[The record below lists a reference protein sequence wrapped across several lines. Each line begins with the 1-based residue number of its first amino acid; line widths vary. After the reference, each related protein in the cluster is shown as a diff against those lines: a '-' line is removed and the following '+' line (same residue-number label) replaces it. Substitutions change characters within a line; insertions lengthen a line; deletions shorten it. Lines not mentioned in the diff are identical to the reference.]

1 MEMNDNQTGSSG
13 RQYDDVLLL
22 VDILQKKLRGS
33 YNSDFSKG
41 VEKVIIYAEFD
52 MVHHFEHEEI
62 VDGYYCRKAPSSIKV
77 IEKLSQQEYLDYIRT
92 LITTDE
98 PGQLKNLVD
107 NTFALL
113 YHIIDG
119 ADLDNI
125 AYRES
130 EAITAPKMPEYIIDK
145 DKNDTAVK
153 VEIERRK
160 KEFKESEE
168 YKLWEYNK
176 KLRDNKRKSIIKQT
190 IVGKGATRK
199 TYYLLVE
206 PQNSQLS
213 YYVEEHF
220 KQKKVGYIWGNIK
233 SKSPDSAYVL
243 DKLLSSLIDDK
254 LVDYDNADLSP
265 SELREIINQE
275 YINKLE
281 VIIGERVRGNSE
293 KKLNEYLDQIIELLN
308 HKPHDWIKKCSEL
321 FDKTIRY
328 YNNEVS
334 ALSYAELLVMRAGF
348 ISEFG
353 LYHEYRKHNSIPND
367 WLNHMN
373 SIYERALELIVSDKG
388 KNEQYAECA
397 TKFTEWLLS
406 TSQFE
411 KVAMYVD
418 VIVDIYKNLAI
429 NEINDNKHKL
439 QYADALCYKAEY
451 NRHIGDLSTAEVF
464 YKLSID
470 EINKCP
476 NNKHIEAKRWLDIA
490 VMHSAIAYE
499 NTEEEFLKSI
509 SIYES
514 IIRKNH
520 RHKKDLAMSLL
531 CYAQYLELQER
542 HEKLSDVYD
551 KTIII
556 YRELAETK
564 ENEAIADLAWNLY
577 IVGYH
582 HYHNERYKK
591 AYDLFYESLSL
602 FKELHNKVS
611 NKYLKDISVVLV
623 GIGNVQKDEGES
635 NIAVQSYIK
644 ALDYAKK
651 ASPYSNEGE
660 AYIASVLLKIAEL
673 YFTMNEMVLSEKHY
687 TEALELYKNLAQK
700 NHSYNK
706 EIADILVRLSEI
718 NIEGNHRK
726 ILIERFVEALYL
738 YQLSYNENDII
749 NSLSILELRKKL
761 AALYKLEN
769 DNAQEEREL
778 EEIVKLT
785 EKLTAWNSQLYS
797 TTYVDALGDLQ
808 SYYDNYDDVESMLKV
823 NSMGLDAY
831 EATKVSGYD
840 AISKLAIIIQCC
852 SLKLLIDGR
861 NNESEKWF
869 NNLLKIYYCLD
880 AMKPNSVNNELV
892 ETLSCIGH
900 AQNWEGKFDEAAKT
914 YKKAL
919 SLLEDTFCD
928 KNIKMIADL
937 YDNLAVVYDSQEL
950 YTECVDALSKALLFY
965 KKYTEQ
971 GGNCQ
976 EKIDEIIN
984 IFTTNNIQIPTL

>member
-1 MEMNDNQTGSSG
+1 MNDNQTGSSG

-62 VDGYYCRKAPSSIKV
+62 VDGYYYRKAPSSIKV
-77 IEKLSQQEYLDYIRT
+77 IEKLSQKEYLDYIRT

-119 ADLDNI
+119 VDIDNN
-125 AYRES
+125 AYTES
-130 EAITAPKMPEYIIDK
+130 EVLVAPKMPEYPIDK
-145 DKNDTAVK
+145 GMNETAVK
-153 VEIERRK
+153 LEIERHK
-160 KEFKESEE
+160 KEFKESKA

-206 PQNSQLS
+206 PQNSSLS
-213 YYVEEHF
+213 YYIEEHF
-220 KQKKVGYIWGNIK
+220 KQKQVGYLLGNIR
-233 SKSPDSAYVL
+233 SKSHDSVYVF
-243 DKLLSSLIDDK
+243 DKMLSSYIDDK
-254 LVDYDNADLSP
+254 LREYENEDLSP
-265 SELREIINQE
+265 AELRTLIDQE
-275 YINKLE
+275 YIRKIE
-281 VIIGERVRGNSE
+281 AIIGERVRGNSE
-293 KKLNEYLDQIIELLN
+293 KKLNEYIEKLVDLLN
-308 HKPHDWIKKCSEL
+308 HKPSNWIKECSTL
-321 FDKTIRY
+321 FDKTIQY

-348 ISEFG
+348 ISEYG
-353 LYHEYRKHNSIPND
+353 LSHEYKKHNIIPVD

-373 SIYERALELIVSDKG
+373 CIYERALDLITSDRG
-388 KNEQYAECA
+388 KREQYAECA
-397 TKFTEWLLS
+397 AKYTKWLLY
-406 TSQFE
+406 TSQFD
-411 KVAMYVD
+411 KVALYVD
-418 VIVDIYKNLAI
+418 VIVEIYKELAD
-429 NEINDNKHKL
+429 NDSSSKFVL
-439 QYADALCYKAEY
+439 PYADALFCMAEY
-451 NRHIGDLSTAEVF
+451 KKHIGNLQEAENL
-464 YKLSID
+464 YKSAI
-470 EINKCP
+470 EEVSKCP
-476 NNKHIEAKRWLDIA
+476 NMKHLEARRWLDLA
-490 VMHSAIAYE
+490 VMHSSTVNI
-499 NTEEEFLKSI
+499 NTEKEFLESI
-509 SIYES
+509 KIYES
-514 IIRKNH
+514 IIRKNSNEY
-520 RHKKDLAMSLL
+520 KKNLATALL
-531 CYAQYLELQER
+531 CYAQYLEIVEQY
-542 HEKLSDVYD
+542 EKLEKVYD
-551 KTIII
+551 KTLIIH
-556 YRELAETK
+556 RELAEA
-564 ENEAIADLAWNLY
+564 NEPDAVADLAWNLY
-577 IVGYH
+577 IVGSYH
-582 HYHNERYKK
+582 HYNERYEK
-591 AYDLFYESLSL
+591 ANELYCESLTL
-602 FKELHNKVS
+602 FKQLHNQYS
-611 NKYLKDISVVLV
+611 DKYLKDISAVLV
-623 GIGNVQKDEGES
+623 GIGNTQKDKGY
-635 NIAVQSYIK
+635 NIEALSSYTE

-706 EIADILVRLSEI
+706 KIADILVRLTEI

-785 EKLTAWNSQLYS
+785 EKLTAWNPQLYS

-808 SYYDNYDDVESMLKV
+808 SYYNDHDDIESRLTVSTMAIE
-823 NSMGLDAY
+823 AY
-831 EATKVSGYD
+831 ESGKVTGYD
-840 AISKLAIIIQCC
+840 AINKLAIIIQCC

-976 EKIDEIIN
+976 EKIDEIIS
-984 IFTTNNIQIPTL
+984 IFTVNNIQVPKFNN